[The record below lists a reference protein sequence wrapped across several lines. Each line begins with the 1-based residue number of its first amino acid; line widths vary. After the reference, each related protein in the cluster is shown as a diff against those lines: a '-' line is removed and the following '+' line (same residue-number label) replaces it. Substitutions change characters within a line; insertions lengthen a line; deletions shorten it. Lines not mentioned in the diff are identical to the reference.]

1 MDWMTG
7 ISGIV
12 VLSSIVVAAGVVW
25 KAKRMKEETDL
36 FADQVEE
43 TIGQILSG
51 KEWKETEE
59 IIEDT
64 LWGEMRREVSAAVS
78 RMESERNRCLA

>member
-12 VLSSIVVAAGVVW
+12 VLSSIVVAAGIVGG
-25 KAKRMKEETDL
+25 L
-36 FADQVEE
+36 
-43 TIGQILSG
+43 
-51 KEWKETEE
+51 
-59 IIEDT
+59 
-64 LWGEMRREVSAAVS
+64 RREVSAAVS